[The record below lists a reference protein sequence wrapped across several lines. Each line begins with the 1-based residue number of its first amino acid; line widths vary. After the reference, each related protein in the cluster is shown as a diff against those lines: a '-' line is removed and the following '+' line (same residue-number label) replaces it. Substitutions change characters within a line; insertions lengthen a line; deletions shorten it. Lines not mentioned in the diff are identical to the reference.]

1 MEMSLSGS
9 WDSRCSSCAT
19 TRLAIVSSIGL
30 PMKMMRSLSSRLK
43 MSNSRSPRAVLSM
56 TMGTRGMA
64 MRLEHGARLLVR
76 APLGEQHSGALEGAG
91 AQVGQGL
98 LGLGQ
103 GVGGDRR
110 DHRDLGGE
118 FEEFVAVLACEVG
131 HRADRALV
139 PQVLVGEGRNVG
151 HVDAGTDHR

>member
-9 WDSRCSSCAT
+9 WDSRCRSWAT

-30 PMKMMRSLSSRLK
+30 PMKMMRSFSSRLK

-56 TMGTRGMA
+56 TMGTRGMTV
-64 MRLEHGARLLVR
+64 RLATALRQQHG
-76 APLGEQHSGALEGAG
+76 GALEGAR

-103 GVGGDRR
+103 GIGGDRGA
-110 DHRDLGGE
+110 DRDLRREGDEG
-118 FEEFVAVLACEVG
+118 VAVVAGEVG
-131 HRADRALV
+131 HRTDRALV
-139 PQVLVGEGRNVG
+139 PQVLVGEGRDVG
-151 HVDAGTDHR
+151 

>member
-9 WDSRCSSCAT
+9 WDSRCRSCAT
-19 TRLAIVSSIGL
+19 TRLAMVSSIGL

-64 MRLEHGARLLVR
+64 VRLEHGARLLAR
-76 APLGEQHSGALEGAG
+76 ALGQQHGGALEGAR
-91 AQVGQGL
+91 AQVGEGL

-103 GVGGDRR
+103 GVGGDGA
-110 DHRDLGGE
+110 DHRDL
-118 FEEFVAVLACEVG
+118 
-131 HRADRALV
+131 R
-139 PQVLVGEGRNVG
+139 GEGQ
-151 HVDAGTDHR
+151 